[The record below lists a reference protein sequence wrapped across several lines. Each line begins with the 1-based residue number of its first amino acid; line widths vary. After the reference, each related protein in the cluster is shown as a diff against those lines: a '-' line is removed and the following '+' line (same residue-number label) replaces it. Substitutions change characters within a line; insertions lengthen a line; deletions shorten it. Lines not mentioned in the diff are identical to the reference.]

1 VVHSSN
7 KHEVVFPE
15 PQTREVKLWTLPD
28 EIKKVWTDVKRVEMS
43 ELRTVLK
50 KVTLALCIYIYLYCS
65 STRLT
70 SSSTACRSVSWQ

>member
-1 VVHSSN
+1 MVHSSN

-28 EIKKVWTDVKRVEMS
+28 EIKKVWTDVKRVDMS

-50 KVTLALCIYIYLYCS
+50 KVPRLIKSLYAHLSVCV
-65 STRLT
+65 STNPP
-70 SSSTACRSVSWQ
+70 RSMASR

>member
-1 VVHSSN
+1 MVHSSN

-50 KVTLALCIYIYLYCS
+50 KVTLAKYNYIYCS

-70 SSSTACRSVSWQ
+70 RNSTACRSVSWQ